1 MRDVRFTNVTALDSD
16 RLHALFVRHTQPYC
30 HEKLTVRVRYSRSSE
45 FSGSCYYRD
54 SRIFINLGR
63 KNKYPYRLY
72 VHLAKAQSNSRMWW
86 RRACFLTVEN
96 AYELALFIYLHE
108 LFHFLVKQAGRSTR
122 RKEAMCDRFAARV
135 LVDHVGR
142 RITDKFNHDVP
153 RGVWDFQ
160 DLDAL
165 VAAAP
170 RVGQLLLFPEL
181 HAARAARRR
190 PDLSGIGATSV
201 RSAEL

>member
-1 MRDVRFTNVTALDSD
+1 MHDVNFSNTTALDSD
-16 RLHALFVRHTQPYC
+16 RLHAMFVRHTQPYC
-30 HEKLTVRVRYSRSSE
+30 HEKLTVRVRFSRSSD

-72 VHLAKAQSNSRMWW
+72 VHLAKAQSNRRYWW
-86 RRACFLTVEN
+86 RRASFLTVQD

-122 RKEAMCDRFAARV
+122 RREAMCDRFAARV
-135 LVDHVGR
+135 LVDQMGR
-142 RITDKFNHDVP
+142 NITDKFNREIP
-153 RGVWDFQ
+153 RSLWDFQ
-160 DLDAL
+160 DLEGV

-170 RVGQLLLFPEL
+170 RVGQLMLFPDL
-181 HAARAARRR
+181 HLGRMAQRVAR
-190 PDLSGIGATSV
+190 T
-201 RSAEL
+201 RSARSAGS